1 MMKTNREGGAVIGA
15 LAISACAH
23 AGVVGFDEISAT
35 TLTEWGEGV
44 FASVGTVTAGY
55 AGFTWY
61 GTQPQ
66 SAEGAPAHSVGVFR
80 AGGFANGY
88 SAGVTSGDQ
97 ALFNAWGAEIR
108 IGRAERFSFAGAWF
122 TAAWN
127 AGLTLWFTG
136 LRDGVQVGAAS
147 VTLGTPDA
155 ATWVGGLEGLSDID
169 ELRIGSSGGSL
180 YWTAGGGSSFAMDD
194 FTFGASAPVPGPG
207 PLALGL
213 VALVVAGRRR
223 R

>member
-1 MMKTNREGGAVIGA
+1 MNITRELGAAFGA
-15 LAISACAH
+15 LAVSAVAH
-23 AGVVGFDEISAT
+23 AGVVGFDEIPAS
-35 TLTEWGEGV
+35 TLTEWGDGV
-44 FASVGTVTAGY
+44 FASVGTVTASY

-61 GTQPQ
+61 GTQSQ

-80 AGGFANGY
+80 TGGFANGY

-108 IGRAERFSFAGAWF
+108 ISRAERFSFAGAWF

-127 AGLTLWFTG
+127 AGLTLSFTG
-136 LRDGVQVGAAS
+136 LRDGATVGTAS
-147 VTLGTPDA
+147 VVLGAPTA
-155 ATWVGGLEGLSDID
+155 AAWVGGLDGMADID
-169 ELRIGSSGGSL
+169 ELRISSAGGSL
-180 YWTAGGGSSFAMDD
+180 FWTGGGGTSFVMDD
-194 FTFGASAPVPGPG
+194 FTFGAPVPVPGPG

-213 VALVVAGRRR
+213 VALAIAGRRR

>member
-1 MMKTNREGGAVIGA
+1 MKMNREGGAIVGA
-15 LAISACAH
+15 LALSTSAL
-23 AGVVGFDEISAT
+23 AGVIGFDEIPAT
-35 TLTEWGEGV
+35 TLTEWGDGV

-61 GTQPQ
+61 GTQSQ
-66 SAEGAPAHSVGVFR
+66 SSEGAPAHRVGVFR
-80 AGGFANGY
+80 TGGFANGY

-108 IGRAERFSFAGAWF
+108 ISRTERFSFAGAWF

-127 AGLTLWFTG
+127 SGLTLSFTG
-136 LRDGVQVGAAS
+136 LRGGVQVGAAS

-155 ATWVGGLEGLSDID
+155 ATWVGGLEGLADID
-169 ELRIGSSGGSL
+169 ELRIASSGGSL
-180 YWTAGGGSSFAMDD
+180 FWTAGGGTSFAMDD
-194 FTFGASAPVPGPG
+194 FTFGSPVSVPGPG

-213 VALVVAGRRR
+213 VALAIARRR
-223 R
+223 RR